1 MPVQASFGLIIALL
15 VMSAVA
21 AVFIFF
27 LNSQQA
33 RGGLSLSNF
42 AVFICDFFYAFLGP
56 SCGTFGI
63 STQIGGPQPA
73 PMQGASTAAIGA
85 PLPPGAWF

>member
-63 STQIGGPQPA
+63 STQIGGPQPV
-73 PMQGASTAAIGA
+73 QGAATAAIGA
-85 PLPPGAWF
+85 SLPPGAWF